1 MVTKICCIGAGYV
14 GGPTCAVIA
23 LKGGENVVVT
33 VVDINADRINAWN
46 SDELPIYEP
55 GLDEVVKQCRGKNLF
70 FSTDVPRAIKEA
82 DLIFVSVNTPTKS
95 YGLGKGCAADVKYI
109 ESCARA
115 IAEHSESPKIVI
127 EKSTVPARTAETLQ
141 QILRVNCRDG
151 ITFDILSNPEFLAEG
166 TAIRDLLE
174 PDRVLIGGE
183 QTPNGLAAIQ
193 KLSDVYAHWVP
204 RERILHTNTWSSEL
218 SKLAANAFLAQ
229 RISSINAMSAICEA
243 TGADV
248 SEVARAIGMDSR
260 LGPKFLQA
268 SVGFGGSCFQKDI
281 LNLVYLAE
289 SLNLPEVAD
298 YWRQVVL
305 LNEYQERRFSS
316 RIIRALFNTVSS
328 KKIAI
333 LGFAFKK
340 NTGDTRE
347 SAAIYICQHLLEE
360 GAKLSIYDPKVKRDQ
375 IVLDLKTV
383 SREDPGRVDRLVTI
397 EQDPYAAMAGA
408 HAIVVLTEWDEF
420 VDYDYERV
428 YSSMPKPAFVFD
440 GRLLLD
446 HAKLRKIG
454 FQVQVIGKSI
464 N

>member
-1 MVTKICCIGAGYV
+1 MPINICCIGAGYV
-14 GGPTCAVIA
+14 GGPTCSVIA
-23 LKGGENVVVT
+23 LKGGENVKVT
-33 VVDINADRINAWN
+33 VVDINQQRIDAWN

-70 FSTDVPRAIKEA
+70 FSTDVPAAVKEA
-82 DLIFVSVNTPTKS
+82 EIIFVSVNTPTKT
-95 YGLGKGCAADVKYI
+95 YGVGKGCAADVRYI
-109 ESCARA
+109 ESCART
-115 IAEHSESPKIVI
+115 IAEHSESSKIVI

-141 QILRVNCRDG
+141 KILQANCRDG

-166 TAIRDLLE
+166 TAIQDLLE

-183 QTPNGLAAIQ
+183 QSERGQKAIDR
-193 KLSDVYAHWVP
+193 LTEVYSFWVP
-204 RERILHTNTWSSEL
+204 RDRILHTNTWSSEL

-260 LGPKFLQA
+260 LGPKFLRA

-281 LNLVYLAE
+281 LNLVYIAE
-289 SLNLPEVAD
+289 SLNLHEVAD

-305 LNEYQERRFSS
+305 LNDYQERRFSS
-316 RIIRALFNTVSS
+316 RIVRCLFNTVSH
-328 KKIAI
+328 KKICI

-347 SAAIYICQHLLEE
+347 SAAIYVTQHLLDE
-360 GAKLSIYDPKVKRDQ
+360 GASISIFDPKVKHEQ
-375 IVLDLKTV
+375 IVRDLKSV
-383 SREDPGRVDRLVTI
+383 SASDPGRVERLVTI
-397 EQDPYAAMAGA
+397 EKDAYAAMNGA

-420 VDYDYERV
+420 AEYDYAKV
-428 YSSMPKPAFVFD
+428 YETLPKPAFIFD
-440 GRLLLD
+440 GRLILD
-446 HAKLRKIG
+446 HAKLKEIG
-454 FQVQVIGKSI
+454 FQVEVIGKSVC
-464 N
+464 